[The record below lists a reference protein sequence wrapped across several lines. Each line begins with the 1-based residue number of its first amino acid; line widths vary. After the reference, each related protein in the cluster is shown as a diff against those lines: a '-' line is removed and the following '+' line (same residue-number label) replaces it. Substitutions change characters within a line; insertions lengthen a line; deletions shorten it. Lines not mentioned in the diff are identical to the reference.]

1 MEPEMRA
8 AVEEMRQAAMQ
19 AAASAGAATTA
30 ANASTAAAN
39 AATAAVHQVS
49 RDVVAIRRDLGI
61 LWRHV
66 HGSDRPPPNGDPE
79 RAPVEVAGEP
89 AIRERLESFNDA
101 TDNLSLE
108 LAALEGRTIAAV
120 AQVEKKVVDTVKAA
134 TAGMRSEIMGELRV
148 QTSELKTQSKDMG
161 IERKWYETKQGRTQV
176 LALATLIVGLV
187 GTIAGGIRAA
197 SSAPTPTIIVA
208 PPPSPAVSR

>member
-1 MEPEMRA
+1 M
-8 AVEEMRQAAMQ
+8 
-19 AAASAGAATTA
+19 
-30 ANASTAAAN
+30 
-39 AATAAVHQVS
+39 
-49 RDVVAIRRDLGI
+49 VAIRRDLGI

-79 RAPVEVAGEP
+79 RAAIEVAGELP
-89 AIRERLESFNDA
+89 IREQLESFNDA
-101 TDNLSLE
+101 TSNLSLE

-120 AQVEKKVVDTVKAA
+120 SQVEKKVVDTVKAA
-134 TAGMRSEIMGELRV
+134 TTAMRGEIMGELRV

-187 GTIAGGIRAA
+187 GTVAAGVRSAA
-197 SSAPTPTIIVA
+197 APAPAPAPTIIVA
-208 PPPSPAVSR
+208 PVPPPAVSR